1 MPVFI
6 ADYEYTMF
14 IFTIDCKLNF
24 KGAKV
29 DILKFLFHVDVRKIF
44 VIFWQLL
51 KHIEK
56 IFTFKARTQFQ
67 LECKMG
73 NNTM

>member
-29 DILKFLFHVDVRKIF
+29 DILKLLFHVDVRKIY
-44 VIFWQLL
+44 VIF
-51 KHIEK
+51 
-56 IFTFKARTQFQ
+56 
-67 LECKMG
+67 
-73 NNTM
+73 